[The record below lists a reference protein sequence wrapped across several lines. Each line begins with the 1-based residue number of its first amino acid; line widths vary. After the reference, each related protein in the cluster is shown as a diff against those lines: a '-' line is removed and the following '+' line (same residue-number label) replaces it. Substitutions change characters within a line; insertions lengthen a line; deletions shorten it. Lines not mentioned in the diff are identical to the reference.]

1 MKVIYSPQLME
12 EAAFRHL
19 SHLERSGYRSEYD
32 EYHSL
37 ADPIYELPEDDRE
50 IAFEKVNKVFFT
62 ERLKLGE
69 HVLSALE
76 AVGLIP
82 KRKRTTRRAQL
93 AAFAADADE
102 APGELAAQLEESSSS
117 IHGVP
122 GMDDDSQ
129 ETNLDDQS
137 DPLPDTDLQIE
148 NNPEED
154 SQGSKDTDSED
165 TDSEDTDSEDTDGI
179 VAYDMVRDFEERINE
194 VHVKRAINKVDEGS
208 NVLNRISGKPM
219 IEMRVLASRF
229 CNPEEAQELDAFL
242 IQEFMHA
249 KDMVDP
255 EFDYEDAFI
264 PGNPSV
270 KNLITAR
277 FRLLWNIY
285 VDARLS
291 RAGIISTIPREA
303 RYREFDNFYRKVPEG
318 QRRGIFEGI
327 WRTERFTHEE
337 LLSMATDLESLMSKY
352 VDDAD
357 LPEEERDY
365 IHLQGSPCPLCKFP
379 TYNWVDDPE
388 SICDEMVIEAIQI
401 DFPDWE
407 NKDGGCDRCI
417 EVYELRAGV

>member
-19 SHLERSGYRSEYD
+19 SHLERSGYRSDYD

-50 IAFEKVNKVFFT
+50 VAFEKVNRIFFI
-62 ERLKLGE
+62 ERLKLGD
-69 HVLSALE
+69 HVLRALE

-82 KRKRTTRRAQL
+82 KRKRTTKRAQL
-93 AAFAADADE
+93 AAYALETDE
-102 APGELAAQLEESSSS
+102 ASDEEESSASM
-117 IHGVP
+117 HLPPV
-122 GMDDDSQ
+122 DDDSQ
-129 ETNLDDQS
+129 ETTSGDDSQETTS
-137 DPLPDTDLQIE
+137 EEDLAPPVDTDLQVAD
-148 NNPEED
+148 NP
-154 SQGSKDTDSED
+154 QKDDPDSE
-165 TDSEDTDSEDTDGI
+165 ETDG
-179 VAYDMVRDFEERINE
+179 VVSYDMIRDFEERINE

-277 FRLLWNIY
+277 FRLLWNLY
-285 VDARLS
+285 VDARLARS
-291 RAGIISTIPREA
+291 GIISTMPREA
-303 RYREFDNFYRKVPEG
+303 RYREFDNFYRKIPEK

-327 WRTERFTHEE
+327 WVTEKFTHEE

-357 LPEEERDY
+357 ISEEERDF

>member
-50 IAFEKVNKVFFT
+50 IAFEKVNKIFFI
-62 ERLKLGE
+62 ERLKLGD
-69 HVLSALE
+69 HVLRALE

-82 KRKRTTRRAQL
+82 KRKRTTKRAQL
-93 AAFAADADE
+93 AAVALGADGTPSE
-102 APGELAAQLEESSSS
+102 LEESSSH
-117 IHGVP
+117 IHGIPV
-122 GMDDDSQ
+122 DDDSK
-129 ETNLDDQS
+129 ETSS
-137 DPLPDTDLQIE
+137 DEDLVSPTDTDLQVE
-148 NNPEED
+148 DNPQED
-154 SQGSKDTDSED
+154 NQ
-165 TDSEDTDSEDTDGI
+165 DSEDTDG
-179 VAYDMVRDFEERINE
+179 VVSYDMVRDFEERINE

-208 NVLNRISGKPM
+208 NVLNRISGRPM

-285 VDARLS
+285 VDARLA
-291 RAGIISTIPREA
+291 RAGIISTMPREA
-303 RYREFDNFYRKVPEG
+303 RYREFDNFYRKIPEK

-327 WRTERFTHEE
+327 WQTEKFTHEE
-337 LLSMATDLESLMSKY
+337 LLSMATDLESLMTKY
-352 VDDAD
+352 VDDVD
-357 LPEEERDY
+357 ISNEERDY

>member
-69 HVLSALE
+69 HVLRALE

-93 AAFAADADE
+93 AAVALAADEISGD
-102 APGELAAQLEESSSS
+102 GDFSDQLEESSAS
-117 IHGVP
+117 IHAIP
-122 GMDDDSQ
+122 ELDEESQ
-129 ETNLDDQS
+129 ETNPEDDFIPATETDPELENNAEEDDQ
-137 DPLPDTDLQIE
+137 
-148 NNPEED
+148 
-154 SQGSKDTDSED
+154 GSED
-165 TDSEDTDSEDTDGI
+165 NDGI

-208 NVLNRISGKPM
+208 NVLNRISGRPM

-277 FRLLWNIY
+277 FRLLWNVY
-285 VDARLS
+285 VDARLA
-291 RAGIISTIPREA
+291 RAGIISTIPKEA
-303 RYREFDNFYRKVPEG
+303 RYREFDNFYRKIPEK

-327 WRTERFTHEE
+327 WQTEKFTHEE
-337 LLSMATDLESLMSKY
+337 LLSMATDLESLMTKY
-352 VDDAD
+352 IDDVDF
-357 LPEEERDY
+357 PEEERDY

-417 EVYELRAGV
+417 EVYELRAGM

>member
-19 SHLERSGYRSEYD
+19 SHLERSGYRSDYD

-50 IAFEKVNKVFFT
+50 VAFEKVNRIFFI
-62 ERLKLGE
+62 ERLKLGD
-69 HVLSALE
+69 HVLRALE

-82 KRKRTTRRAQL
+82 KRKRTTKRAQL
-93 AAFAADADE
+93 AAIALETDE
-102 APGELAAQLEESSSS
+102 ASGEPEESSASM
-117 IHGVP
+117 HLPPVN
-122 GMDDDSQ
+122 DDSQ
-129 ETNLDDQS
+129 ETTS
-137 DPLPDTDLQIE
+137 DVDFVPPVDTDLQIE
-148 NNPEED
+148 DNP
-154 SQGSKDTDSED
+154 QKDNPDSE
-165 TDSEDTDSEDTDGI
+165 ETDG
-179 VAYDMVRDFEERINE
+179 VVSYDMVRDFEERINE

-277 FRLLWNIY
+277 FRLLWNLY
-285 VDARLS
+285 VDARLA
-291 RAGIISTIPREA
+291 RAGIISTMPREA
-303 RYREFDNFYRKVPEG
+303 RYREFDNFYRKIPEK

-327 WRTERFTHEE
+327 WATEKFTHEE

-352 VDDAD
+352 VEDAD
-357 LPEEERDY
+357 ISEEERDF

>member
-50 IAFEKVNKVFFT
+50 IAFEKVNRIFFI
-62 ERLKLGE
+62 ERLKLGD
-69 HVLSALE
+69 HVLRSLE

-82 KRKRTTRRAQL
+82 KRKRTTKRAQL
-93 AAFAADADE
+93 AAIALGADE
-102 APGELAAQLEESSSS
+102 TPSELEESSSS

-122 GMDDDSQ
+122 IDDASQ
-129 ETNLDDQS
+129 ETNSEDDLVS
-137 DPLPDTDLQIE
+137 PTDSDLQVE
-148 NNPEED
+148 DNPQED
-154 SQGSKDTDSED
+154 NQ
-165 TDSEDTDSEDTDGI
+165 DSEDTDG
-179 VAYDMVRDFEERINE
+179 VVSYDMVRDFEERINE

-277 FRLLWNIY
+277 FRLLWNLY
-285 VDARLS
+285 VDARLA
-291 RAGIISTIPREA
+291 RAGIVSTMPREA
-303 RYREFDNFYRKVPEG
+303 RYREFDNFYRKVPEK

-327 WRTERFTHEE
+327 WQTEKFTHEE

-352 VDDAD
+352 VDDVD
-357 LPEEERDY
+357 ISEEERDY

>member
-1 MKVIYSPQLME
+1 ME

-50 IAFEKVNKVFFT
+50 IAFEKVNRIFFI
-62 ERLKLGE
+62 ERLKLGD
-69 HVLSALE
+69 HVLRSLE

-82 KRKRTTRRAQL
+82 KRKRTTKRAQL
-93 AAFAADADE
+93 AAIALGADE
-102 APGELAAQLEESSSS
+102 APSELEESSSS

-122 GMDDDSQ
+122 VDDASQ
-129 ETNLDDQS
+129 EMTSEDDLVS
-137 DPLPDTDLQIE
+137 PTDSDLQVE
-148 NNPEED
+148 DNPQED
-154 SQGSKDTDSED
+154 NQ
-165 TDSEDTDSEDTDGI
+165 DSEDTDG
-179 VAYDMVRDFEERINE
+179 VVSYDMVRDFEERINE

-277 FRLLWNIY
+277 FRLLWNLY
-285 VDARLS
+285 VDARLA
-291 RAGIISTIPREA
+291 RAGIISTMPREA
-303 RYREFDNFYRKVPEG
+303 RYREFDNFYRKIPEK

-327 WRTERFTHEE
+327 WQTEKFTHEE

-352 VDDAD
+352 VDDVD
-357 LPEEERDY
+357 ISEEERDY

>member
-19 SHLERSGYRSEYD
+19 SHLERSGYRSDYD

-50 IAFEKVNKVFFT
+50 IAFEKVNRIFFI
-62 ERLKLGE
+62 ERLKLGD
-69 HVLSALE
+69 HVLRALE

-82 KRKRTTRRAQL
+82 KRKRTTKRAQL
-93 AAFAADADE
+93 AAIALETDE
-102 APGELAAQLEESSSS
+102 ASGEPEESSASM
-117 IHGVP
+117 HFPPVN
-122 GMDDDSQ
+122 DDSQ
-129 ETNLDDQS
+129 ETTS
-137 DPLPDTDLQIE
+137 DEDLVPPVDTDLQIE
-148 NNPEED
+148 DNP
-154 SQGSKDTDSED
+154 QKDNPDSE
-165 TDSEDTDSEDTDGI
+165 ETDG
-179 VAYDMVRDFEERINE
+179 VVSYDMVRDFEERINE

-277 FRLLWNIY
+277 FRLLWNLY
-285 VDARLS
+285 VDARLA
-291 RAGIISTIPREA
+291 RAGIISTMPREA
-303 RYREFDNFYRKVPEG
+303 RYREFDNFYRKIPEK

-327 WRTERFTHEE
+327 WVTEKFTHEE

-352 VDDAD
+352 VEDAD
-357 LPEEERDY
+357 ISEEERDF

>member
-1 MKVIYSPQLME
+1 E
-12 EAAFRHL
+12 ET
-19 SHLERSGYRSEYD
+19 S
-32 EYHSL
+32 
-37 ADPIYELPEDDRE
+37 
-50 IAFEKVNKVFFT
+50 
-62 ERLKLGE
+62 
-69 HVLSALE
+69 
-76 AVGLIP
+76 
-82 KRKRTTRRAQL
+82 
-93 AAFAADADE
+93 
-102 APGELAAQLEESSSS
+102 
-117 IHGVP
+117 
-122 GMDDDSQ
+122 
-129 ETNLDDQS
+129 LDDQP
-137 DPLPDTDLQIE
+137 PLPTETDQQEE
-148 NNPEED
+148 NPTTKED
-154 SQGSKDTDSED
+154 ED
-165 TDSEDTDSEDTDGI
+165 ADGVI
-179 VAYDMVRDFEERINE
+179 SFDMAREFEERINE
-194 VHVKRAINKVDEGS
+194 VTVKRAINKVDEGS
-208 NVLNRISGKPM
+208 NVLNRISGRPV

-277 FRLLWNIY
+277 FRLLWNMY
-285 VDARLS
+285 VDSRLG
-291 RAGIISTIPREA
+291 RAGIISTMPKEA
-303 RYREFDNFYRKVPEG
+303 RYREFDNFYRKIPEK

-327 WRTERFTHEE
+327 WQTDTFTHEE

-352 VDDAD
+352 VDDVD
-357 LPEEERDY
+357 ISEEERDY

-407 NKDGGCDRCI
+407 SKDGGCDRCI

>member
-50 IAFEKVNKVFFT
+50 IAFEKVNRIFFI
-62 ERLKLGE
+62 ERLKLGD
-69 HVLSALE
+69 HVLRSLE

-82 KRKRTTRRAQL
+82 KRKRTTKRAQL
-93 AAFAADADE
+93 AAIALGADE
-102 APGELAAQLEESSSS
+102 TTSELEESSSS

-122 GMDDDSQ
+122 VDDASQ
-129 ETNLDDQS
+129 ETNSEDDLVSPTDSDLQVEDNPQEDDQ
-137 DPLPDTDLQIE
+137 
-148 NNPEED
+148 
-154 SQGSKDTDSED
+154 
-165 TDSEDTDSEDTDGI
+165 DSEDTDG
-179 VAYDMVRDFEERINE
+179 VVSYDMVRDFEERINE

-277 FRLLWNIY
+277 FRLLWNLY
-285 VDARLS
+285 VDARLA
-291 RAGIISTIPREA
+291 RAGIVSTMPREA
-303 RYREFDNFYRKVPEG
+303 RYREFDNFYRKVPEK

-327 WRTERFTHEE
+327 WQTEKFTHEE

-352 VDDAD
+352 VDDVD
-357 LPEEERDY
+357 ISEEERDY